1 MPLSPRKYGRTL
13 LAFMLV
19 LALFLVGLDSF
30 FFLRE
35 EHKRDLEQDEKARHD
50 LELIGAFV
58 VEPMLQQEFG
68 KVEQFL
74 LQWGRNTEDVVA
86 LHAFFPQGQTLA
98 EFERDPSAADILTAS
113 TPIYFEGEHLLTLEI
128 VKDRGLSAAPLQRF
142 KRDLLIFS
150 LTVTAFIG
158 TVLWFLLRFMAIRPL
173 EQEIARRQQAE
184 EELRQAHDLLEARV
198 EERTRE
204 LRGAVEDLHQEMV
217 ERHRTERELAAE
229 KERLLVTLRSIGDGV
244 ISTDVE
250 GRVTLL
256 NKAAERLTGWAQ
268 HEAVGRPLE
277 EIFRLV
283 TAETHCPM
291 ENPLA
296 TVLRTGQITMLPSH
310 ALLVARNGMERDVAD
325 SAAPI
330 HDARSEMVGAVLVFR
345 DETEKNRMTADLL
358 KVKKLESVGVLAG
371 GIAHDFNNILAAIL
385 GNIDL
390 AIRQTSGEEE
400 TRALLQSAKKAS
412 LRAKKLTG
420 QLLTFAKGGEPVKQL
435 AAIDEVI
442 RDSAEFVLRG
452 SNVRGDFHLAEDL
465 WPVSIDSG
473 QISQVVQNIILNA
486 AQAMPDGGVVDIS
499 CQNALQEDCEGSS
512 GNYVRIVIRDNGRG
526 IPANLLDNIF
536 DPYFTTKEE
545 GHGLGLAVTHAIVA
559 KHGGRITVE
568 SEEGLGTTFIICLPA
583 SPGEKLAEEP
593 VVRARRLAGQARIL
607 VMDDDE
613 MIRVITKNILEHLG
627 YTVVLAA
634 DGLETL
640 RLYRE
645 HREAGT
651 PIDLAIMD
659 LTIPGG
665 MGGKETIRELL
676 VLDPQA
682 KVIVASGYSNDPVM
696 ANYREYGFAAMLSK
710 PFDVKD
716 LSAEIIR
723 VLAR

>member
-268 HEAVGRPLE
+268 HEGGAPPGGNFPAGYRRDPLSDGKPVGHRVADWSNHHAAQPCVAGCQKRDGAGCRRQCRPHP
-277 EIFRLV
+277 RC
-283 TAETHCPM
+283 A
-291 ENPLA
+291 
-296 TVLRTGQITMLPSH
+296 
-310 ALLVARNGMERDVAD
+310 ERD
-325 SAAPI
+325 
-330 HDARSEMVGAVLVFR
+330 G
-345 DETEKNRMTADLL
+345 
-358 KVKKLESVGVLAG
+358 
-371 GIAHDFNNILAAIL
+371 
-385 GNIDL
+385 
-390 AIRQTSGEEE
+390 
-400 TRALLQSAKKAS
+400 
-412 LRAKKLTG
+412 
-420 QLLTFAKGGEPVKQL
+420 
-435 AAIDEVI
+435 
-442 RDSAEFVLRG
+442 
-452 SNVRGDFHLAEDL
+452 
-465 WPVSIDSG
+465 
-473 QISQVVQNIILNA
+473 
-486 AQAMPDGGVVDIS
+486 
-499 CQNALQEDCEGSS
+499 
-512 GNYVRIVIRDNGRG
+512 GRG
-526 IPANLLDNIF
+526 F
-536 DPYFTTKEE
+536 
-545 GHGLGLAVTHAIVA
+545 
-559 KHGGRITVE
+559 
-568 SEEGLGTTFIICLPA
+568 
-583 SPGEKLAEEP
+583 
-593 VVRARRLAGQARIL
+593 
-607 VMDDDE
+607 
-613 MIRVITKNILEHLG
+613 
-627 YTVVLAA
+627 
-634 DGLETL
+634 
-640 RLYRE
+640 
-645 HREAGT
+645 
-651 PIDLAIMD
+651 
-659 LTIPGG
+659 
-665 MGGKETIRELL
+665 
-676 VLDPQA
+676 
-682 KVIVASGYSNDPVM
+682 
-696 ANYREYGFAAMLSK
+696 GFS
-710 PFDVKD
+710 
-716 LSAEIIR
+716 R
-723 VLAR
+723 